1 MTRMNKKILN
11 TWDREILRRIYGHVV
26 EQGIWRIRNN
36 KELMELRKDIDV
48 VVADRT
54 AVRMEH

>member
-1 MTRMNKKILN
+1 MNKKILN